1 MIRILIVDDEK
12 PICDLIDLNL
22 SAAGYHCTAVQDG
35 IAALEKIEN
44 GRYDLILLDV
54 MLPGVD
60 GYDIM
65 EYIRPLKI
73 PVIFITAR
81 YEVKDRVRGLKLGAD
96 DYLVK
101 PFDVVE
107 LVARVEAVLRRYH
120 KAENILSA
128 FDVAVD
134 VEARQVTRAGVA
146 VELTN
151 KEFGLLLLFI
161 RNKNVALFR
170 ETLYENVWEGEY
182 SGDSRTVD
190 LHVQRL
196 RKKLGWEQCLVT
208 VYRVGRET
216 GQAMDES
223 RILRFAFETAAL
235 NAPARYDVLA
245 DRTIEEI
252 GRNLENGGSRLLRIS
267 DEDRQ
272 VIYKSSGFE
281 GDDLLRNQT
290 EDGVNTWQVV
300 RQGEHYY
307 VQTCRMANAMDRALY
322 LETMRDVT
330 GVFRER
336 ALGFLVYRRVT
347 VHVHYARY
355 FFLADPADP
364 AFDPGDPADGRGRV

>member
-22 SAAGYHCTAVQDG
+22 SAAGYHCMAVQDG

-128 FDVAVD
+128 FDVVVD
-134 VEARQVTRAGVA
+134 VEARQVTRAGVP

-208 VYRVGRET
+208 VYRVGYR
-216 GQAMDES
+216 
-223 RILRFAFETAAL
+223 
-235 NAPARYDVLA
+235 
-245 DRTIEEI
+245 
-252 GRNLENGGSRLLRIS
+252 LEVP
-267 DEDRQ
+267 Q
-272 VIYKSSGFE
+272 
-281 GDDLLRNQT
+281 
-290 EDGVNTWQVV
+290 
-300 RQGEHYY
+300 
-307 VQTCRMANAMDRALY
+307 
-322 LETMRDVT
+322 
-330 GVFRER
+330 
-336 ALGFLVYRRVT
+336 
-347 VHVHYARY
+347 
-355 FFLADPADP
+355 
-364 AFDPGDPADGRGRV
+364 